1 MKKKKGWIIAI
12 LVVMTVCWCMNKCM
26 CCQDKKINGV
36 TYRPYGPLNEEK
48 YKNPKIHY
56 ESRLGPTVSGVLFC
70 YFIVPPIY
78 IFGYNYYEPICLKTD
93 LPADSL
99 KGVK

>member
-1 MKKKKGWIIAI
+1 MKQFLIA
-12 LVVMTVCWCMNKCM
+12 VVVIMVLSVCMNKCM
-26 CCQDKKINGV
+26 CCQDKTINGV

-56 ESRLGPTVSGVLFC
+56 ESRLGPTVTGIIFFECV
-70 YFIVPPIY
+70 VPTVY
-78 IFGYNYYEPICLKTD
+78 IFGYNFYEPICLEKD

-99 KGVK
+99 KGVQ